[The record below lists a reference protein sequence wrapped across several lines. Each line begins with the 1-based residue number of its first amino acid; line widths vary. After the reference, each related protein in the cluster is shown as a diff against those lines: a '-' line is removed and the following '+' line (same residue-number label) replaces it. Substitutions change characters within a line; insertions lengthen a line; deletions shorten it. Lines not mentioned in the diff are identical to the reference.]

1 MTYSIEKHFLAFMT
15 FLPIILLE
23 YQTALQKFGK
33 ISIQTAGYTGSKP
46 TEPTHLHVGGGLLV
60 AACLNIYSRLREHP
74 LERVW
79 HQKGQRKSPLSL
91 QGLKVSFLRLQS
103 SHYFIQMNTLK
114 QQGGSNVFFLV
125 PYPLQGGARAGESQ
139 EQSTRTLI
147 VCLSNRTI

>member
-1 MTYSIEKHFLAFMT
+1 MAVVT
-15 FLPIILLE
+15 LLQQRE
-23 YQTALQKFGK
+23 LGFK
-33 ISIQTAGYTGSKP
+33 I
-46 TEPTHLHVGGGLLV
+46 
-60 AACLNIYSRLREHP
+60 NSRLREHP

-147 VCLSNRTI
+147 VCLFLIPGFNNDP